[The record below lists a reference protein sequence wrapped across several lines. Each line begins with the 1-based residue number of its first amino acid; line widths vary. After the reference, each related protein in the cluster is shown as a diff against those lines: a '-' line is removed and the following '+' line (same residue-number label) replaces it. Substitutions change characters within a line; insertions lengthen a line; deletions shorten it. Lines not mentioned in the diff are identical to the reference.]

1 MYFAKH
7 INYVTISASFSN
19 LLILCKNA
27 IFISLLDIKNAKKR
41 ECSNLHS
48 LFYIW
53 WRWRSLNIN
62 LKILIYIEFFQSVCN
77 GYTNRYTKNQLLG
90 ICNILFF
97 SD

>member
-7 INYVTISASFSN
+7 VSCVTLSASFSN

-27 IFISLLDIKNAKKR
+27 IFISLLDIKKAKKR

-53 WRWRSLNIN
+53 WRWRSLNIYH
-62 LKILIYIEFFQSVCN
+62 KILI
-77 GYTNRYTKNQLLG
+77 LLKF
-90 ICNILFF
+90 C
-97 SD
+97 

>member
-7 INYVTISASFSN
+7 VSCVTLSASFSN

-48 LFYIW
+48 LFLYMVEMAGVEPA
-53 WRWRSLNIN
+53 SASTTPMTLH
-62 LKILIYIEFFQSVCN
+62 V
-77 GYTNRYTKNQLLG
+77 
-90 ICNILFF
+90 
-97 SD
+97 